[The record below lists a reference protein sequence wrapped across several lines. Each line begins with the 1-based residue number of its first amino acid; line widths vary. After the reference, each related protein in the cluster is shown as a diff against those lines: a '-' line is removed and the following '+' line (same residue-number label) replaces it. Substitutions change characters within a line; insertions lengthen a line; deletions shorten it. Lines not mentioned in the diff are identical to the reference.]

1 MVKKISESDIEAMRN
16 EFFATKMSPEM
27 RSTILT
33 IATAFASES
42 EEENAAVMM
51 AWYLAQPE
59 NQDKI
64 PELANDYLG
73 YAPDGV

>member
-1 MVKKISESDIEAMRN
+1 MAKNISDSDIAAMRS
-16 EFFATKMSPEM
+16 EFFEKVKSPEM
-27 RSTILT
+27 RSQILT
-33 IATAFASES
+33 IADAFASES
-42 EEENAAVMM
+42 DEEHASVMM

-64 PELANDYLG
+64 AELASDYLG